1 MCSFKSYTTCQGT
14 ESILEKEPWPMALKL
29 DISPP
34 GIHKH
39 VSGTHKTDS
48 VRVACLPTKDSR
60 GPEPWTWDGA
70 LKPRPLIGKV
80 HDTRS
85 LLLRPHYRRGFLK
98 KPPRIYTCSETCS
111 LPSPLT
117 ENLLEPLFPTE
128 WHRWH
133 PADQEH
139 VQSVGTHST
148 APAFWTKP
156 SVLNGIYCWQT
167 KRGSRFF
174 CDAVNPSRSLWKPMT
189 SSKNEIHRNTKEM
202 KYNETVI
209 KL

>member
-1 MCSFKSYTTCQGT
+1 M
-14 ESILEKEPWPMALKL
+14 EPTRL
-29 DISPP
+29 
-34 GIHKH
+34 
-39 VSGTHKTDS
+39 TS
-48 VRVACLPTKDSR
+48 VRAACLPTKDSR

-80 HDTRS
+80 RGTRF
-85 LLLRPHYRRGFLK
+85 LLLRLHWPHYRRGFLK
-98 KPPRIYTCSETCS
+98 KPPRIYTCSKTCP

-133 PADQEH
+133 PADQAH
-139 VQSVGTHST
+139 VQNVGTHST

-167 KRGSRFF
+167 KREVPGSSVMLRIPLGV
-174 CDAVNPSRSLWKPMT
+174 CESLWPLLRMRYTGLQRKLKT
-189 SSKNEIHRNTKEM
+189 M
-202 KYNETVI
+202 KQLSNYKRMNSWPGMCFFF
-209 KL
+209 